1 MNYDIT
7 THIDLILIHQIYLHI
22 VRSKKIN
29 NIDQQNPKFMRIIMH
44 GTFAIRLAL
53 LYLIIRS
60 NPAINAMPN
69 STPRKIPK
77 NKPIL
82 QTPSMQKFIKKIKVD
97 EKDHRH
103 ANQQHNGEAKLETY
117 NGV

>member
-1 MNYDIT
+1 
-7 THIDLILIHQIYLHI
+7 
-22 VRSKKIN
+22 
-29 NIDQQNPKFMRIIMH
+29 MH

-69 STPRKIPK
+69 NTPRKIPK

-82 QTPSMQKFIKKIKVD
+82 QTPSMQKIHQK
-97 EKDHRH
+97 
-103 ANQQHNGEAKLETY
+103 N
-117 NGV
+117 